1 METGRLHLI
10 WEETRRLGEDLEP
23 VLAAGVPTFQLRL
36 KRGTDRE
43 RFDAARL
50 AAEICARTGTR
61 LVVNDRCD
69 LALAVGADGV
79 HVGEDDLP
87 VAVARALVGPGA
99 MVGAT
104 VRNPEAALSAAAD
117 GASYLGAGP
126 VYPSSTKP
134 DLPPPIGPE
143 GIARIAQVVEIPVI
157 AIGGVTPDRVPEL
170 LSAGAYGVAVV
181 GSVWSDPRPR
191 AAVEELLAAL
201 EVGV

>member
-1 METGRLHLI
+1 MEIGRLHLI
-10 WEETRRLGEDLEP
+10 WDETRRLGEDLEP

-43 RFDAARL
+43 RFEAGRL
-50 AAEICARTGTR
+50 AAEICARTATR

-87 VAVARALVGPGA
+87 VAVVRNLMGPEA

-104 VRNPEAALSAAAD
+104 VRNPDAALAAAAD

-126 VYPSSTKP
+126 VYPSRTKP

-143 GIARIAQVVEIPVI
+143 GIARIARAVEIPVI
-157 AIGGVTPDRVPEL
+157 AIGGVTPRRVPEL
-170 LSAGAYGVAVV
+170 LAAGAYGVAVV
-181 GSVWSDPRPR
+181 GSVWSDRRPR
-191 AAVEELLAAL
+191 AVVEELLTVL
-201 EVGV
+201 GVGV